1 MAGIPKVKI
10 TFDADFDELK
20 KGVKGATDEVEGFG
34 SKVGDFAK
42 KAGAAFAIAGAAA
55 AAYAGKLLVDGVKA
69 AIEDEAAQAKL
80 ATTLTNVTGATNSQI
95 AAVEAQILKTS
106 LLTGKTDDELRPSLA
121 RLVTSTKDVEA
132 AQKLQ
137 ALALD
142 IAAGSGKS
150 LEAVSN
156 ALAKGYEGNTA
167 ALGKLGVGISA
178 AELKTMSFDEVTAKL
193 SATFAGQAT
202 VQADTF
208 AGKMERLKVAFDEG
222 KETVGSFVLDA
233 ITPMVT
239 LFVDKVIPLITTLST
254 DIGEKLGPTFTNL
267 VKIFKED
274 LLPIITAWWNF
285 LVDTVIPGI
294 VATVQ
299 PVIDGFLTAWKS
311 IATSIKDNQTNLKPL
326 LSLFKTVA
334 TFISSTLAPALGTI
348 LGAALKV
355 VGGLVSGLITGFSSL
370 VGFIGDVV
378 DGIKAIINL
387 VKNNP
392 LVKGIS
398 GVIDRVFGGGRA
410 AGGAVSSNKSY
421 VVGERGPEL
430 FLPNTNGMIV
440 PNNRLGGSSG
450 NVYNITVNGA
460 IDSEGTARTI
470 VDLLNRSNARGTL
483 GANRLA
489 FNP

>member
-55 AAYAGKLLVDGVKA
+55 AAYAGKLLIDGVKA

-80 ATTLTNVTGATNSQI
+80 ATTLQNVTGATNSQI

-106 LLTGKTDDELRPSLA
+106 LLTGKTDDELRPSFD
-121 RLVTSTKDVEA
+121 RLVRSTKDVEA

-142 IAAGSGKS
+142 ISAGSGKS

-167 ALGKLGVGISA
+167 ALGRLGVGISA
-178 AELKTMSFDEVTAKL
+178 AELKTMSFDEVTKAL
-193 SATFAGQAT
+193 SATFEGQASK
-202 VQADTF
+202 QADTF
-208 AGKMERLKVAFDEG
+208 AGKMDRLKVAFNEG

-239 LFVDKVIPLITTLST
+239 LFVDKVVPLVNTLAT
-254 DIGEKLGPTFTNL
+254 DIGEKLGPTFSNL
-267 VKIFKED
+267 ATIFKED
-274 LLPIITAWWNF
+274 LLPIITAWWSF
-285 LVDTVIPGI
+285 LVDIVIPGI

-299 PVIDGFLTAWKS
+299 PIIKGLFSAFDS
-311 IATSIKDNQTNLKPL
+311 IATSIKDNEENLKPL
-326 LSLFKTVA
+326 YTLFKSVA
-334 TFISSTLAPALGTI
+334 KFVSETLAPALGEI
-348 LGAALKV
+348 LGAAIKV
-355 VGGLVSGLITGFSSL
+355 LGKLVGGLVDGFSSL

-378 DGIKAIINL
+378 SGIKAIISL

-392 LVKGIS
+392 LVKGI
-398 GVIDRVFGGGRA
+398 GGLIDRVFGGGKA
-410 AGGAVSSNKSY
+410 EGGAVSSNKSY

-440 PNNRLGGSSG
+440 PNNRLGGSGGS
-450 NVYNITVNGA
+450 VYNITVNGA

-489 FNP
+489 LNP

>member
-34 SKVGDFAK
+34 TKVGDFAK

-80 ATTLTNVTGATNSQI
+80 AATLTNVTGATNSQI

-142 IAAGSGKS
+142 VSAGSGKS

-156 ALAKGYEGNTA
+156 ALARGFEGNTA
-167 ALGKLGVGISA
+167 ALGKLGVGISS
-178 AELKTMSFDEVTAKL
+178 AELKTMSFDEVTKAL
-193 SATFAGQAT
+193 SATFEGQAT
-202 VQADTF
+202 KQAETF
-208 AGKMERLKVAFDEG
+208 AGKMDRLKVAFDEG

-239 LFVDKVIPLITTLST
+239 LFVDKVVPLISTLST
-254 DIGEKLGPTFTNL
+254 EIGETLSPTFSNL
-267 VKIFKED
+267 ATIFKED
-274 LLPIITAWWNF
+274 LLPIITAWWTF
-285 LVDTVIPGI
+285 LTDTVIPGI
-294 VATVQ
+294 TKTVK
-299 PVIDGFLTAWKS
+299 PIIKGLFDAFDS
-311 IATSIKDNQTNLKPL
+311 IATSIKDNEDNLKPL
-326 LSLFKTVA
+326 FTLFKSVA
-334 TFISSTLAPALGTI
+334 KFVAETLGPALGEI
-348 LGAALKV
+348 LGAAIKV
-355 VGGLVSGLITGFSSL
+355 LGKLVGGLVDGFSSL

-378 DGIKAIINL
+378 SGIKAIISL

-398 GVIDRVFGGGRA
+398 GVIDRVFGGGKA
-410 AGGAVSSNKSY
+410 EGGAVSSNKSY

-440 PNNRLGGSSG
+440 PNNRLGGAGGS
-450 NVYNITVNGA
+450 VYNITVNGA

-489 FNP
+489 LNP